1 MALVAC
7 GAECMVAVNG
17 LGECFVWGNGEHGR
31 LGLGDNDR
39 EHDAP
44 QRLAALSH
52 PAMRLK
58 AAACGRGVGSL
69 DEGPAMLVLAAPVS
83 IDAFDAQ
90 FLRYY
95 NA

>member
-1 MALVAC
+1 M
-7 GAECMVAVNG
+7 
-17 LGECFVWGNGEHGR
+17 
-31 LGLGDNDR
+31 GDNDKDH
-39 EHDAP
+39 EAP
-44 QRLAALSH
+44 QRLAALSP